1 MKIERKIKSI
11 EYTDG
16 LTKKIKI
23 VFNDKEWANFYS
35 FGKDILSTVS
45 DGVLKSTLVK
55 FKEDI
60 LKSEWNIEQLKEW
73 YIKNGN
79 SRKIR
84 QITVRV
90 K

>member
-23 VFNDKEWANFYS
+23 VFNDKEWVNFYS

-73 YIKNGN
+73 YIKN
-79 SRKIR
+79 
-84 QITVRV
+84 
-90 K
+90 

>member
-1 MKIERKIKSI
+1 MRKIETI
-11 EYTDG
+11 EYTSG
-16 LTKKIKI
+16 KIK
-23 VFNDKEWANFYS
+23 VTFNDKEWANFYS
-35 FGKDILSTVS
+35 FGKGIFSTVS